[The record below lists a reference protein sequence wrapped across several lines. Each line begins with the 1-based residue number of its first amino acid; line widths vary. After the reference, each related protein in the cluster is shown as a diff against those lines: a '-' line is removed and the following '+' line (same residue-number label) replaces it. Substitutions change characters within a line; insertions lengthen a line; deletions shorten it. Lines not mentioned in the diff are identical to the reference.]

1 MYITV
6 ISFLPLPTKILFI
19 LTLNFILDID
29 FLKFLPIILP
39 LLLSVAFFT
48 VLERK
53 ILASM
58 QRRRGPNMVGIFG
71 LLQAIA
77 DALKL
82 LSKETI
88 IPLNS
93 NYLIFLAAPI
103 LTFMISYI
111 SWAVIPF
118 DNSVVIADINL
129 GILFIFAMSSLGVY
143 GIICLDELVIQSMLF

>member
-1 MYITV
+1 MFY
-6 ISFLPLPTKILFI
+6 FLLLIKILIIF
-19 LTLNFILDID
+19 LFYFLLDID

-77 DALKL
+77 DAIKL
-82 LSKETI
+82 LTKETI
-88 IPLNS
+88 IPVNS
-93 NYLIFLAAPI
+93 NYIIFLTAPI
-103 LTFMISYI
+103 ITFMISYI
-111 SWAVIPF
+111 S
-118 DNSVVIADINL
+118 
-129 GILFIFAMSSLGVY
+129 
-143 GIICLDELVIQSMLF
+143 

>member
-1 MYITV
+1 MLF
-6 ISFLPLPTKILFI
+6 FLFLKILLIKFFLLI
-19 LTLNFILDID
+19 IDVD

-58 QRRRGPNMVGIFG
+58 QRRRGPNMIGIFG

-93 NYLIFLAAPI
+93 NYLIFISAPF
-103 LTFMISYI
+103 LTFMISYV
-111 SWAVIPF
+111 SWVVIPF
-118 DNSVVIADINL
+118 DEFAVIADLNL

-143 GIICLDELVIQSMLF
+143 GIICLVGLVILNTLF